1 MEEYPEDKVDKITT
15 KIIDLAL
22 VDIYIYIERRRAEV
36 SYKKSISSKT

>member
-22 VDIYIYIERRRAEV
+22 VDIDIYIYR
-36 SYKKSISSKT
+36 T